1 MTLPK
6 PTFRDIMYMV
16 IIAIILLFYFKSCTD
31 KKKDQLA
38 GAEELQKKDSIVIQ
52 QERELGKMTEARK
65 AAATE
70 AWEAANETQSAVARY
85 DSSQKVISVLSKQA
99 MRLSGQIVD
108 LRNALPDSDWVHVSP
123 LYTSYCDSL
132 ADEIPLLNN
141 QINTLQQVSE
151 AKDASFTREIRLLN
165 QQNET
170 ERANVAKSLYN
181 FNALNA
187 NYDAY
192 RKKVTPRNSVWIGGE
207 CQLSSIYQT
216 VGGQV
221 MWQTKKGIS
230 YRGGVGV
237 ISSGGYYVSG
247 GIALKIS
254 LRK

>member
-6 PTFRDIMYMV
+6 PTFRDIMWMV
-16 IIAIILLFYFKSCTD
+16 IIAVILLFYIKSCTD
-31 KKKDQLA
+31 KKKAETA
-38 GAEELQKKDSIVIQ
+38 GIEESQKKDSIVIE

-70 AWEAANETQSAVARY
+70 AWEAQNETQIAVAKY
-85 DSSQKVISVLSKQA
+85 DSSKTELAYFMRQA
-99 MRLSGQIVD
+99 MRMSVRIKD
-108 LRNALPDSDWVHVSP
+108 LQDALPDSDWVHVSP

-192 RKKVTPRNSVWIGGE
+192 KKKVTPRNSLWLGGE
-207 CQLSSIYQT
+207 AQLSSIYQT

-230 YRGGVGV
+230 YRGGVGM

-247 GIALKIS
+247 GIAFKIS
-254 LRK
+254 FRK

>member
-31 KKKDQLA
+31 KKKYQLA

-65 AAATE
+65 AAATK
-70 AWEAANETQSAVARY
+70 AWEAENETQIARDRY
-85 DSSQKVISVLSKQA
+85 DSTQKIVNTLTKKA
-99 MRLSGQIVD
+99 LRLSGDIID
-108 LRNALPDSDWVHVSP
+108 LRDALPDSNWVPVHPDYVG
-123 LYTSYCDSL
+123 YCDSL
-132 ADEIPLLNN
+132 ADAIPPLNI
-141 QINTLQQVSE
+141 QINTLLKVSQE
-151 AKDASFTREIRLLN
+151 KDASFAREIKLLN
-165 QQNET
+165 EQNEIEKGYT
-170 ERANVAKSLYN
+170 AIANKRFDN
-181 FNALNA
+181 LNA

-192 RKKVTPRNSVWIGGE
+192 KKKVTPRNSLWLGGE
-207 CQLSSIYQT
+207 AQLSSIYQT

-247 GIALKIS
+247 GIAFKIS